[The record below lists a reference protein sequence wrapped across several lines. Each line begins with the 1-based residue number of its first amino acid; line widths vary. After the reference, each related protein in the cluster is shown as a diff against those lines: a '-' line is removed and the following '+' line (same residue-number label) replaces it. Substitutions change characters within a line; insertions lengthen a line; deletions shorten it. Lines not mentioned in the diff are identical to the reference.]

1 MEDKELE
8 RLKRKKMVELQRSL
22 LKAQQPEKTEKP
34 QSTEE
39 LLDTFFYGRAWEVY
53 RAAKQQYPKPMEEVE
68 KALTEAIRAGKI
80 KGKISGE
87 DLYTFFEELGMRVR
101 LETTI
106 RFKEHGELKTLEQKI
121 KEKK

>member
-8 RLKRKKMVELQRSL
+8 RLKRKKMLDLQRSS
-22 LKAQQPEKTEKP
+22 LKAQQPEKAEKP
-34 QSTEE
+34 ESAED
-39 LLDTFFYGRAWEVY
+39 LLNRFFYGRAWEVH

-68 KALTEAIRAGKI
+68 KALTEAIRGGKI
-80 KGKISGE
+80 KVKISGE
-87 DLYTFFEELGMRVR
+87 DLYAFFEELGMRVR

-121 KEKK
+121 SEKK